1 MNYIVKNFVK
11 SWNNFWYFIRLV
23 NLDRTFG
30 AMIKHRVRFNNLMIA
45 ANATLI
51 VGTRCCK
58 LLCSDNFNISVHI
71 HIQSLTDMSI
81 IEALSKLST

>member
-1 MNYIVKNFVK
+1 MNYIVKNFVI
-11 SWNNFWYFIRLV
+11 SWNNFWYFIRLL

-30 AMIKHRVRFNNLMIA
+30 AMIKHVVRFNNLMFA

-58 LLCSDNFNISVHI
+58 LFCSDNFNISVHI
-71 HIQSLTDMSI
+71 HIQSLSKISI
-81 IEALSKLST
+81 IEALLKLST